1 MTIKLS
7 PLVNMG
13 VVVPNAEEAYR
24 LLHFLFGAEKI
35 QEDLSKFLSG
45 DAAKVIHVGIGD
57 VVLQYIEPIAK
68 EGIWHNQM
76 QEKGSGIHHLTYTV
90 DNIKTTVKEMEKEGI
105 VPLSTIDIEWEN
117 LIKSD
122 FTNPNASKLYI
133 MNTMEKIGF
142 HLALIEKPGRNSLVL
157 PETRYITG
165 SDKLIGDAS
174 TMLHIELVT
183 PEAEKTFELLHQL
196 FGTEKVELEFS
207 SILDNDFMHIIH
219 VNLSN
224 IVLQYCQPIVK
235 EGTWYELLQKNGSYI
250 HNLNWSV
257 ETIKETVKKFKSEK
271 LPRIFKQRLGEDP
284 ESPPFYMYDTLKILG
299 FHLENGQA
307 PTNEAGYEFVKNWLF
322 IDFKKD

>member
-1 MTIKLS
+1 MTINLS

-24 LLHFLFGAEKI
+24 FLNSLFSAEKI
-35 QEDLSKFLSG
+35 QEELSQFLSS
-45 DAAKVIHVGIGD
+45 DTAKVIHVGIGD
-57 VVLQYIEPIAK
+57 IVLQYIEPIAK
-68 EGIWHNQM
+68 EGIWYDQM

-90 DNIKTTVKEMEKEGI
+90 DNIETAVKELENEGI
-105 VPLSTIDIEWEN
+105 GSLSTLDIEWEN

-133 MNTMEKIGF
+133 MNTMEKFGF
-142 HLALIEKPGRNSLVL
+142 HLALTEKPGRNNLIL
-157 PETRYITG
+157 PETRYVTG

-183 PEAEKTFELLHQL
+183 ADADKTLELLQKL
-196 FGTEKVELEFS
+196 FGTEKVEIEFAG
-207 SILDNDFMHIIH
+207 ILDSDFMHIIH

-235 EGTWYELLQKNGSYI
+235 EGTWYELLQKNGPYI

-257 ETIKETVKKFKSEK
+257 DVIKETVRKFKKEGTT
-271 LPRIFKQRLGEDP
+271 RIFKQRLGGP
-284 ESPPFYMYDTLKILG
+284 ESVPFYMYDTLKILG
-299 FHLENGQA
+299 FHLENGQV
-307 PTNEAGYEFVKNWLF
+307 PTNEEGYEFVMNWLF

>member
-24 LLHFLFGAEKI
+24 LLHSLFGAKKI
-35 QEDLSKFLSG
+35 QEELSKFFSG
-45 DAAKVIHVGIGD
+45 DTAKVIHVGIGD
-57 VVLQYIEPIAK
+57 IVLQYIEPIAK
-68 EGIWHNQM
+68 EGIWYNQM

-90 DNIKTTVKEMEKEGI
+90 DNIKTTVEELDNEGI
-105 VPLSTIDIEWEN
+105 VPLSTIYIEWEN

-133 MNTMEKIGF
+133 MDTMEKFGF
-142 HLALIEKPGRNSLVL
+142 HLALAEKPGRNNLIL
-157 PETRYITG
+157 PETRYVTG
-165 SDKLIGDAS
+165 FDKLIGDAS

-183 PEAEKTFELLHQL
+183 PDAEKTFELLHKL
-196 FGTEKVELEFS
+196 FGTEKVEIEFS
-207 SILDNDFMHIIH
+207 GILDSEFMHIIH

-235 EGTWYELLQKNGSYI
+235 EGTWHELLQKNGAYI

-257 ETIKETVKKFKSEK
+257 DNIKETVRIFKKEGT
-271 LPRIFKQRLGEDP
+271 PRIFKQRLGDP
-284 ESPPFYMYDTLKILG
+284 ESPPFYMYDTLNDLG
-299 FHLENGQA
+299 FHLENGQV
-307 PTNEAGYEFVKNWLF
+307 PTTVEGQEFVKNWLF

>member
-1 MTIKLS
+1 MTIQLS

-24 LLHFLFGAEKI
+24 LLHSLFGAEKI
-35 QEDLSKFLSG
+35 QEELSKFLSG

-57 VVLQYIEPIAK
+57 IVLQYIEPITE
-68 EGIWHNQM
+68 EGIWYNQM

-90 DNIKTTVKEMEKEGI
+90 DNIEIAVREMEKEGI
-105 VPLSTIDIEWEN
+105 VPLSTIDVEWED

-133 MNTMEKIGF
+133 MNTMEKFSF
-142 HLALIEKPGRNSLVL
+142 HLALTEKPGRSDLIL
-157 PETRYITG
+157 PETRYVTG

-183 PEAEKTFELLHQL
+183 PDAEKTFELLQKL
-196 FGTEKVELEFS
+196 FGTEKVEIEFA
-207 SILDNDFMHIIH
+207 SILDSEFMHIIH

-235 EGTWYELLQKNGSYI
+235 EGTWYELLQKNSSYV

-257 ETIKETVKKFKSEK
+257 ENIKETVRIFKKEGS
-271 LPRIFKQRLGEDP
+271 PRIFKQRLGGP
-284 ESPPFYMYDTLKILG
+284 ESVPFYMYDTLNILG
-299 FHLENGQA
+299 YHLENGQA
-307 PTNEAGYEFVKNWLF
+307 PTNDEGYEFVKNWLF
-322 IDFKKD
+322 INFEKD

>member
-13 VVVPNAEEAYR
+13 VVVPNAEEAFR
-24 LLHFLFGAEKI
+24 LLNFLFGAEKI
-35 QEDLSKFLSG
+35 QEELSKFLSG
-45 DAAKVIHVGIGD
+45 ETAKVIHIGIGD
-57 VVLQYIEPIAK
+57 IVLQYIEPLVK
-68 EGIWHNQM
+68 EGIWYNQM

-90 DNIKTTVKEMEKEGI
+90 DNITTAVKELEKEGI
-105 VPLSTIDIEWEN
+105 VPLSIIDIEWEN

-122 FTNPNASKLYI
+122 FTNPNAKKLYI
-133 MNTMEKIGF
+133 MNTMDQIGF
-142 HLALIEKPGRNSLVL
+142 HLALVEKPGRNSLIL
-157 PETRYITG
+157 PETRYVTG

-183 PEAEKTFELLHQL
+183 LDAEKTFELLQKL
-196 FGTEKVELEFS
+196 FGTEKVEIEFAG
-207 SILDNDFMHIIH
+207 ILDSEFMHIIH

-257 ETIKETVKKFKSEK
+257 DNIKETVKKFKKEGT
-271 LPRIFKQRLGEDP
+271 PRIFKQRLGGP
-284 ESPPFYMYDTLKILG
+284 ESVPFYMYDMLDIAG
-299 FHLENGQA
+299 FHLENGQV
-307 PTNEAGYEFVKNWLF
+307 PTNEEGYAFVKNWLF